1 MSRIRLTPAL
11 EQLIIA
17 GIRSGGFAQIAAEAA
32 GVGHEIFLR
41 WLRIGQRQKKQ
52 PYRSFFEK
60 VRQATAQAR
69 LKAEMDVREKDVRFW
84 LRYGPGKET
93 VDTPGWSA
101 APKPVYRSDR
111 SGQPRDWQRLGT
123 LLLDALQPYP
133 DARRAC
139 LQVMDRNP
147 DVLRN

>member
-11 EQLIIA
+11 EQLILA
-17 GIRSGGFAQIAAEAA
+17 GIRAGGFAQISAEAA
-32 GVGHEIFLR
+32 GIGRETFER
-41 WLRIGQRQKKQ
+41 WLRIGQRNKKQ

-60 VRQATAQAR
+60 VRQAVAQAR
-69 LKAEMDVREKDVRFW
+69 LRAEMDVREKDVRFW

-101 APKPVYRSDR
+101 PPKPVYRSDR
-111 SGQPRDWQRLGT
+111 PVHSRDLQLLGT

-133 DARRAC
+133 EARRAC
-139 LQVMDRNP
+139 HQALKANP
-147 DVLRN
+147 DILRN